1 MKRPSLHPTTRPRKK
16 AMKQWIK
23 WGVGFAGAVVLLL
36 AGTAVVGSQMAGS
49 KSQRQVKVA
58 VQAVAIPATAQA
70 LERGA
75 YLYNSRGC
83 ADCHGASGAG
93 REFMN
98 DGKGMRLAGPNI
110 TPGEGNVVARYT
122 PEDWVRTVR
131 HGVKPDGRPVFVM
144 PSEDY
149 NRLTDED
156 LGALVAYV
164 KAMPPKMG
172 GAAMLDLPLPVR
184 VLYAFDVI
192 KDAAQKIDHT
202 LPPAKPIAEGVTP
215 AHGAYVANMCIGCHG
230 AGLAGGKIPGGPPD
244 WAPAANL
251 TPGEGSAMPRY
262 KDAGAFVAM
271 LRSGKRPDG
280 TAISVMPFESL
291 RALNDV
297 DAQALYAYLQTV
309 PARPFGQ
316 R

>member
-1 MKRPSLHPTTRPRKK
+1 MKR
-16 AMKQWIK
+16 WIK
-23 WGVGFAGAVVLLL
+23 WTAGLVGVAVVLV
-36 AGTAVVGSQMAGS
+36 AGVAVVGSQMADS
-49 KSQRQVKVA
+49 KSQRQIKVS
-58 VQAVAIPATAQA
+58 VQPVTIPATAQA

-75 YLYNSRGC
+75 YLYSSRGC
-83 ADCHGASGAG
+83 ADCHGAAGAG

-98 DGKGMRLAGPNI
+98 DGKMRLAGPNI
-110 TPGEGNVVARYT
+110 TPSEGNVVARYRT
-122 PEDWVRTVR
+122 EDWVRTVR

-149 NRLTDED
+149 NRFTDED

-164 KAMPPKMG
+164 KSLPPTPG
-172 GAAMLDLPLPVR
+172 GAAVLDVPMPVR
-184 VLYAFDVI
+184 ILYAFDLI
-192 KDAAQKIDHT
+192 KDAAQKIDHA
-202 LPPAKPIAEGVTP
+202 LPPARPIAEGVTP

-230 AGLAGGKIPGGPPD
+230 ATLAGGKIPGGPPD

-262 KDAGAFVAM
+262 KNADAFVAM

-280 TAISVMPFESL
+280 TAIAVMPFESL

-297 DAQALYAYLQTV
+297 DAQALYAYLKTV

>member
-1 MKRPSLHPTTRPRKK
+1 MKRW
-16 AMKQWIK
+16 MKWTA
-23 WGVGFAGAVVLLL
+23 GVAGAVVLLV
-36 AGTAVVGSQMAGS
+36 AATAVVGSQMAGR
-49 KSQRQVKVA
+49 KSQRQIKVS
-58 VQAVAIPATAQA
+58 VQPVAIPATAQA
-70 LERGA
+70 LQRGA

-83 ADCHGASGAG
+83 ADCHGANGAG

-110 TPGEGNVVARYT
+110 TPGEGSVVARYT

-131 HGVKPDGRPVFVM
+131 HGVKPDARPVFIM

-172 GAAMLDLPLPVR
+172 SAAVMDLPVPVK
-184 VLYAFDVI
+184 VLYAFDAI

-202 LPPAKPIAEGVTP
+202 LPPAKPIAEGVTT

-230 AGLAGGKIPGGPPD
+230 ASLAGGKIPGGPPD

-251 TPGEGSAMPRY
+251 TPGEGSVMPRY
-262 KDAGAFVAM
+262 KDASAFVAM

-280 TAISVMPFESL
+280 TAVTVMPFESL

-309 PARPFGQ
+309 PARPFG
-316 R
+316 RR